1 MALYFFKYILVRS
14 RFFDNVSPFGIH
26 VLYSLSPVSQLFRAC
41 NQPSHTRMQCLG
53 HDEKDDPLTTPLL
66 AAKIAGLLFL
76 SVILPL
82 VSLCCCCC
90 CGGGGNA
97 KALEQ
102 SFAVK
107 ERKLR
112 DELAN
117 LDRLKADADV
127 QVDTL
132 WVLVLNGRQPLFA
145 WRRLE
150 ENDDLCFRSLV

>member
-1 MALYFFKYILVRS
+1 M
-14 RFFDNVSPFGIH
+14 
-26 VLYSLSPVSQLFRAC
+26 
-41 NQPSHTRMQCLG
+41 G
-53 HDEKDDPLTTPLL
+53 HDEKDDPLETPLL

-82 VSLCCCCC
+82 ISLCCCCC
-90 CGGGGNA
+90 CGGGNA

-117 LDRLKADADV
+117 LDRLKADAEV
-127 QVDTL
+127 QVRAL
-132 WVLVLNGRQPLFA
+132 WVLSCLF
-145 WRRLE
+145 
-150 ENDDLCFRSLV
+150 